1 MNIWT
6 KKSVPII
13 KKFIFFYYRVFNG
26 KPALTCHAV
35 VLQPGTAALLQVL
48 QQVDLTRRGFETLE
62 IPKHKPSNVTDG
74 HAKRFQISGTICH
87 HRENVWNELVCFSFF
102 IDSLPGPGKEQEPV
116 TQQ

>member
-1 MNIWT
+1 M
-6 KKSVPII
+6 
-13 KKFIFFYYRVFNG
+13 FNG

-48 QQVDLTRRGFETLE
+48 QQVDLTRRGFETLA
-62 IPKHKPSNVTDG
+62 IPKHEPSNVTDG

-102 IDSLPGPGKEQEPV
+102 IDSLPGPGERAGTGYSAV
-116 TQQ
+116 TGNVETTMWGKKTFNGL